1 MSTSRRSSTARR
13 SARLSWASA
22 SCWLEDM
29 SRSPRPRIWRS
40 SSLTMLLVAS
50 RWRSMLRSSAP
61 ASRTWLSNFSCSW
74 RSRSRSARISS
85 SRRRLPSISEGGF
98 WAKRAEGRKG
108 GRAEGTPDA
117 TRSRIPI
124 RLHCPPFRLSAFPPS
139 HMPQMPPH
147 AQQAPHPPDERPE
160 QPHQAEL
167 ERAEEHQAAAHLSRR
182 LPEDLQGKPAHEDRQ
197 AAAQQALERAF
208 EQEGTPDEA
217 VGGTDQAHDGDLA
230 RALQHGD
237 PDGDADDD
245 DRHDG
250 EGEPDHQAHRGRQVA
265 EPVEP
270 LDPVAT
276 EADVVHE
283 GVGVEPLRDLP
294 GVFGVAVLRPEPDLE
309 RGRER
314 IGLEVAGRFLELDQ
328 LAPGPGEGLV
338 LGHIADLEHLGKR
351 LHVGA
356 GRRDGLGGGA
366 AEDESHHLHPLGEG
380 AKGLA
385 EIEGHQP
392 EEADREEGEPDR
404 GDRQGGEE
412 RGPPERAERLAHRG
426 GRAHAAPPAE
436 SSSPESYTIRPPLS
450 SIIR

>member
-61 ASRTWLSNFSCSW
+61 ASRTWLSSFSCSW
-74 RSRSRSARISS
+74 RGRAGSARISS
-85 SRRRLPSISEGGF
+85 RRRRLASISEGGF
-98 WAKRAEGRKG
+98 CACKTEGRKDG
-108 GRAEGTPDA
+108 KTESRSA
-117 TRSRIPI
+117 TQRRGVGLTTVHHLPS
-124 RLHCPPFRLSAFPPS
+124 FRLSVFPSLNMAKMPS
-139 HMPQMPPH
+139 D
-147 AQQAPHPPDERPE
+147 AQEAPHQPDQRPE
-160 QPHQAEL
+160 HHHQAEL
-167 ERAEEHQAAAHLSRR
+167 ERAEEHQAAAHLAGG
-182 LPEDLQGKPAHEDRQ
+182 LPEDLQGEAAHEDRQ
-197 AAAQQALERAF
+197 AAAQQALEGAF
-208 EQEGTPDEA
+208 EEEGTPDEP
-217 VGGTDQAHDGDLA
+217 VGGADQAHDGDLP

-245 DRHDG
+245 DGHDG
-250 EGEPDHQAHRGRQVA
+250 EREPDHQADRGREVA

-270 LDPVAT
+270 LDPVAP

-283 GVGVEPLRDLP
+283 GVRVEPLRDQP
-294 GVFGVAVLRPEPDLE
+294 GVLGVAEFRLETDLE
-309 RGRER
+309 RGGER
-314 IGLEVAGRFLELDQ
+314 IGLQVAIRLLELDQ

-338 LGHIADLEHLGKR
+338 LAHVADLEHLGKR

-356 GRRDGLGGGA
+356 RRGDRLGGGA
-366 AEDESHHLHPLGEG
+366 AQDEGHHLHPLGKG
-380 AKGLA
+380 AERLA

-404 GDRQGGEE
+404 RDREGGEQGGA
-412 RGPPERAERLAHRG
+412 PEGAERLAHRG
-426 GRAHAAPPAE
+426 GGALAAQGGGGPPAAPPAE
-436 SSSPESYTIRPPLS
+436 SSSPES
-450 SIIR
+450 